1 MCGETR
7 NSNPSKSILEAV
19 MCILNVTV
27 EAYLSHVI
35 KPFLTLHE
43 KFYLSLNRSIRNC
56 LDENTDKVPN
66 WFTANFITYVRTIAV
81 VPTVMLLV
89 NGYKYLP
96 ALLILTVD
104 FGDFL
109 DGVVARYWSDRK
121 KIESISIE
129 EEAKDKPKMSASWI
143 IDHRQKSYGGFIDAV
158 CDKAFVVPI
167 WMLSLSSVPS
177 STFLRVP
184 QYIVLWFLIF
194 TEVSSGCI
202 RFRAYYTCNGVTA
215 PSVKGLDFSTSAVKA
230 DHIGKAKQT
239 FEMFGTAFFVSS
251 NMKYI
256 GLILLAAAVPL
267 AYESVRRKTKKRVIY
282 VDATNDNIDHHTLK
296 FWKQAKGLGS
306 KLVVGLSE
314 EKKDMIEFAKACE
327 SVDCVLLDA
336 VQGKLTSNYLDQI
349 DIDYVVCGVGQS
361 VAVVSTE
368 LIAAKRC
375 LIIIDDNTAKPLESK
390 DVKTE

>member
-1 MCGETR
+1 
-7 NSNPSKSILEAV
+7 
-19 MCILNVTV
+19 
-27 EAYLSHVI
+27 
-35 KPFLTLHE
+35 
-43 KFYLSLNRSIRNC
+43 
-56 LDENTDKVPN
+56 
-66 WFTANFITYVRTIAV
+66 
-81 VPTVMLLV
+81 
-89 NGYKYLP
+89 
-96 ALLILTVD
+96 
-104 FGDFL
+104 
-109 DGVVARYWSDRK
+109 
-121 KIESISIE
+121 
-129 EEAKDKPKMSASWI
+129 
-143 IDHRQKSYGGFIDAV
+143 
-158 CDKAFVVPI
+158 
-167 WMLSLSSVPS
+167 
-177 STFLRVP
+177 
-184 QYIVLWFLIF
+184 
-194 TEVSSGCI
+194 
-202 RFRAYYTCNGVTA
+202 
-215 PSVKGLDFSTSAVKA
+215 
-230 DHIGKAKQT
+230 
-239 FEMFGTAFFVSS
+239 MFGTAFFVSS